1 MSELTRGDGRGRWF
15 GNAPL
20 QMEENVRGERAAKFR
35 VLQLRRPTLLRGRE
49 QRSLASWIDTID
61 MRGGAGGEREDGETE
76 E

>member
-1 MSELTRGDGRGRWF
+1 
-15 GNAPL
+15 
-20 QMEENVRGERAAKFR
+20 MEENVRGEKEAKFR

>member
-1 MSELTRGDGRGRWF
+1 
-15 GNAPL
+15 
-20 QMEENVRGERAAKFR
+20 MEENVRGEGAAKFR
-35 VLQLRRPTLLRGRE
+35 VLQFRRPTLLRGRE